1 MNTNYIVAL
10 YGGGRRMLNDKSP
23 SHRKPSHRNR
33 YSPLKSYV
41 KKHCD
46 FIKTNPKGIDQITFV
61 FNKSDNPDEDKIID
75 YTKNLSLNIPHLVI
89 VRENLNLSYG
99 AWGEGLK
106 QTAKDFEY
114 SFLIEDDY
122 TPVKNDFLDYFK
134 SEIKDNSIFVASY
147 FSIKNAQN
155 VPHASISNGL
165 IINKHINLENPLHHP
180 PKTKNRDH
188 YHHAAQNQILFLK
201 QYQDKGL
208 IINDISKVAYTI
220 YKHYKEY
227 TNYPKQPKGNPL
239 LITPFDYA
247 PKS

>member
-10 YGGGRRMLNDKSP
+10 YGGRRRMLKDKSP
-23 SHRKPSHRNR
+23 SRRNLH
-33 YSPLKSYV
+33 SPLKDYV
-41 KKHCD
+41 NKHCD

-61 FNKSDNPDEDKIID
+61 FNESNNPDEDKIID

-89 VRENLNLSYG
+89 VRENLNISYG

-114 SFLIEDDY
+114 SILIEDDY
-122 TPVKNDFLDYFK
+122 IPVKNDFLDYFK

-147 FSIKNAQN
+147 FTNDSRMG
-155 VPHASISNGL
+155 PHASVSNGL
-165 IINKHINLENPLHHP
+165 IINKHINLENPFHHP
-180 PKTKNRDH
+180 PKTKNRDN
-188 YHHAAQNQILFLK
+188 YHHAAQNQIFFLK

-208 IINDISKVAYTI
+208 IINDISKIAYTI
-220 YKHYKEY
+220 YKQSSTQYY
-227 TNYPKQPKGNPL
+227 NFPKQPKGNPL
-239 LITPFDYA
+239 LIQPFDYV